1 MIYRL
6 LLRPILFQFD
16 AEKVHDFTFMCL
28 SFFGK
33 IPFLFSFIKFLYK
46 PTNSKLET
54 NLFGIKFPSPVGLAA
69 GLDKNAKLINEFS
82 SLGFGFIEIGTV
94 TPKPQDG
101 NPKKRLFRLLDDKAV
116 INRMGFNNDGVEKIA
131 SRLKNRGN
139 IIIGGNIGK
148 NKNTPLEKANTDYLI
163 SFDYLFDY
171 VDYFAVNVSSPNTEN
186 LRDLQHQDNLKS
198 LLNSIQKNNKSRSQ
212 PKPVLLK
219 IAPDLNETQL
229 LNIIKVV
236 KDTGLDEITAKP
248 DGFSY
253 LDSKN
258 YKIRY
263 KYVVGS
269 KKPSNSTRDFC
280 ENMMRLSKS
289 GIVYRLEDI
298 DKATREGVN
307 KELGHKGRPY
317 DLFKFKGGIYCR
329 HKWMRQLY
337 RLKKNTKPSKDL
349 SDYKKTRTIPKTYI
363 KNPRGTKQSEIAPV
377 NMPNQGAYPK

>member
-1 MIYRL
+1 MKLAFFLLRL
-6 LLRPILFQFD
+6 LPPEKSHFVALNALKFFYKLKVTQF
-16 AEKVHDFTFMCL
+16 
-28 SFFGK
+28 FFPYKDSGTS
-33 IPFLFSFIKFLYK
+33 FSFKGLKFKNRL
-46 PTNSKLET
+46 
-54 NLFGIKFPSPVGLAA
+54 GIAA
-69 GLDKNAKLINEFS
+69 GLDKNGDFIDP
-82 SLGFGFIEIGTV
+82 LGALGLGFIEIGTV

-236 KDTGLDEITAKP
+236 EDTGLD
-248 DGFSY
+248 
-253 LDSKN
+253 
-258 YKIRY
+258 
-263 KYVVGS
+263 
-269 KKPSNSTRDFC
+269 
-280 ENMMRLSKS
+280 
-289 GIVYRLEDI
+289 GII
-298 DKATREGVN
+298 AT
-307 KELGHKGRPY
+307 
-317 DLFKFKGGIYCR
+317 
-329 HKWMRQLY
+329 
-337 RLKKNTKPSKDL
+337 NT
-349 SDYKKTRTIPKTYI
+349 T
-363 KNPRGTKQSEIAPV
+363 
-377 NMPNQGAYPK
+377 

>member
-236 KDTGLDEITAKP
+236 EDTGLDGIIATNTTVERNNLKSDNDLVNQKGGLSGAPLKDRSTQVIKFIHKSSKGKIPIIGVGGIMSPSDALEKIKAGASLVQLYS
-248 DGFSY
+248 GFFYSGPG
-253 LDSKN
+253 LIKQIN
-258 YKIRY
+258 NTI
-263 KYVVGS
+263 
-269 KKPSNSTRDFC
+269 
-280 ENMMRLSKS
+280 LS
-289 GIVYRLEDI
+289 YRL
-298 DKATREGVN
+298 
-307 KELGHKGRPY
+307 
-317 DLFKFKGGIYCR
+317 
-329 HKWMRQLY
+329 
-337 RLKKNTKPSKDL
+337 NT
-349 SDYKKTRTIPKTYI
+349 
-363 KNPRGTKQSEIAPV
+363 
-377 NMPNQGAYPK
+377 